1 MGPPIPAP
9 IVGDDTPLRLAP
21 SPTPTG
27 APTPLSPVVPA
38 GYNAVAEAA
47 SSAGVVGADCGIG
60 GSASSSDAPND
71 DVGLNALS
79 PAVKPVVCGRSGTP
93 VGWLDSTV
101 LPVGCPPTEPKSE
114 SEKVDPVVVVA
125 VRLVGVEVAVLGEP
139 MDVRD
144 DVVS

>member
-1 MGPPIPAP
+1 
-9 IVGDDTPLRLAP
+9 
-21 SPTPTG
+21 
-27 APTPLSPVVPA
+27 VPA
-38 GYNAVAEAA
+38 GYDAVAEAA

-93 VGWLDSTV
+93 VSWLDSTV